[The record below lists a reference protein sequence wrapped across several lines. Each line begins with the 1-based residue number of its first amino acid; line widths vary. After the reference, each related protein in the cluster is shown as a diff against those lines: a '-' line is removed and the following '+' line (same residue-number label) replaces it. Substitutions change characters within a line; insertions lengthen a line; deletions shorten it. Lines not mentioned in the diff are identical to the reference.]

1 MRILHVTRELASDR
15 RFGMGRSLEPVIEAL
30 QGHAHEVRYL
40 TQLDQGERA
49 LAFQKRWTQRLLP
62 LLRRCFGAAAEP
74 FVLVWAE
81 RLNMGRLAA
90 KVAASSKAD
99 IVHLHDPWLAWGF
112 RLCRRWYAARYGAQ
126 GCRWG
131 LTEHGFGSYSQAI
144 REEGIPYTLALLR
157 CNLRLEASVLR
168 AAHWVICPT
177 HSAREQLARDMGL
190 PEVPAHWHV
199 IPHARPGLRE
209 RSRLEARRA
218 LGWNDSEFHV
228 LAIGR
233 LNPVKRFDKL
243 VQACLCVG
251 RPLHLTLLGEGDAA
265 PLNALVDQ
273 HREHRSATAPA
284 APVALRLE
292 VKCVTDVSPYLCAA
306 DIYLSSSRNESFGI
320 ANLEAL
326 AAGLPSIC
334 TAAGG
339 VPEVTGGCAWL
350 VPAGDQGLVDHLAQ
364 ALVDLIANPQRRA
377 QLAQAGRQRGAAWPD
392 AKAVSYA
399 YEAVYLG
406 HPPIALFP
414 ATAATLVLAPRAAPE
429 PASAL
434 VGTLASV
441 GTSVVASVA
450 TAAVLPAAM
459 PAPEVGELC
468 SLPQRLD
475 LAAARRVLVLAPHP
489 DDETIG
495 CGGALALLARAG
507 VALHV
512 VLVSDGSGA
521 GGLPPD
527 AAAVRQAEFVRA
539 LQQLGVSSHALL
551 GFPDG
556 ELMLSPELLAAIAQ
570 QVDAFAPDWIFCP
583 HAGDLHRDH
592 RVVAAAARQA
602 ALASPSVQR
611 LCEYETWSP
620 VQPSHVLDI
629 GAVLATKLAALKQH
643 ETALA
648 CGNYVEATLG
658 LARYRALLLGAPVQ
672 GGAAEAYRCWSRE
685 QGFGGG
691 LTPPVSHGIDR
702 LNG

>member
-15 RFGMGRSLEPVIEAL
+15 RFGMGRSLETVIEAL
-30 QGHAHEVRYL
+30 QECAHEVRYL
-40 TQLDQGERA
+40 TQLDQGECA
-49 LAFQKRWTQRLLP
+49 LAFQQRWVQRLLP
-62 LLRRCFGAAAEP
+62 LMRWCFGAAAEP
-74 FVLVWAE
+74 FALVWAE

-90 KVAASSKAD
+90 KVAATSQAD

-112 RLCRRWYAARYGAQ
+112 RLCRPWYAARYGAP

-144 REEGIPYTLALLR
+144 REEGIPYTPGLLR
-157 CNLRLEASVLR
+157 WNLCLEASVLR

-177 HSAREQLARDMGL
+177 HSAREQLARDLGL
-190 PEVPAHWHV
+190 PDVPPHWHV
-199 IPHARPGLRE
+199 VPHARPSLRE
-209 RSRLEARRA
+209 LPRLKARRA
-218 LGWNDSEFHV
+218 LGWNDNEFHV

-243 VQACLCVG
+243 VQACLRVG

-265 PLNALVDQ
+265 PLHTLVDQ
-273 HREHRSATAPA
+273 HHSATAPA
-284 APVALRLE
+284 ALRLE
-292 VKCVTDVSPYLCAA
+292 VRSVADVSPYLCAA
-306 DIYLSSSRNESFGI
+306 DLYVCSTRNESFGI

-350 VPAGDQGLVDHLAQ
+350 VPAGDAGLVEHLAQ
-364 ALVDLIANPQRRA
+364 AMQDLIDSPSRRA
-377 QLAQAGRQRGAAWPD
+377 QLAQAGRRRGTAWPD
-392 AKAVSYA
+392 AAAVAHA
-399 YEAVYLG
+399 YEEIYQKQSPPRLLPLPSSAALPVLVRASLPPSVLG
-406 HPPIALFP
+406 
-414 ATAATLVLAPRAAPE
+414 
-429 PASAL
+429 ASP
-434 VGTLASV
+434 V
-441 GTSVVASVA
+441 
-450 TAAVLPAAM
+450 
-459 PAPEVGELC
+459 ELTQQVDDLC
-468 SLPQRLD
+468 PLPQRMD
-475 LAAARRVLVLAPHP
+475 LSAARRVLVLAPHP

-521 GGLPPD
+521 GGLPPG
-527 AAAVRQAEFVRA
+527 AAAVRQAEFIRA
-539 LQQLGVSSHALL
+539 LELLGVSSHALL

-556 ELMLSPELLAAIAQ
+556 ELSVSPDLLAAVAQ